1 MSDEGATPPLGMFGP
16 ALGIDPGSVE
26 DRLAGQ
32 QSLSGAQHFGSQVSH
47 DGRDP
52 AYITSMEQFEGL
64 SHEEIYTKV
73 GEMAPGVMH
82 TYADTYKSIA
92 DSLGGGLFG
101 SLLSIQ
107 RELSD
112 GMDGQFADAAN
123 QAARSF
129 FDQATDVQEVFR
141 AVGMRVK
148 AAAYGA
154 EVVKKSVPPPPTQ
167 ATPNGTAVTTSMNDP
182 AQIAQA
188 VVNAADPAA
197 QAAFDA
203 YKEDQRM
210 VAVEV
215 MNMAYKPTY
224 QPAGEGVPTFV
235 PVQMPGD
242 QPGPGGPNGTTT
254 SGPGGTTSGLG
265 SQAPNGENPGQN
277 ETGEQQQETPGSAE
291 DPQATTASSTENPT
305 TTTQQ
310 PGTTPGSPAGDP
322 QRTTSSTTTPGSPGA
337 PTGTPGSPG
346 MPGGAPPQ
354 NQAPGKT
361 VPGTP
366 GGTLNGPAGGP
377 AAGAAAAGTNRGM
390 SGMPGMMG
398 GGAGARRGEDD
409 EEHKVPDYLVH
420 DREEE
425 LFGAR
430 PQLLDGVLG
439 GDAPAAQPADDR
451 GDRR

>member
-1 MSDEGATPPLGMFGP
+1 MSDEDNPGGIGAAGP
-16 ALGIDPGSVE
+16 GLGIDPGSVE
-26 DRLAGQ
+26 ARLASQ
-32 QSLSGAQHFGSQVSH
+32 TSLSGAQHFSSQLSH
-47 DGRDP
+47 DGQDP
-52 AYITSMEQFEGL
+52 AYITQMELFEGL
-64 SHEEIYTKV
+64 EHEEIYAKV
-73 GEMAPGVMH
+73 SEMTPGVMH
-82 TYADTYKSIA
+82 GVADAYKSIA
-92 DSLGGGLFG
+92 NSLGGALFG

-112 GMDGQFADAAN
+112 GMAGEFADAAN
-123 QAARSF
+123 QASRAF
-129 FDQATDVQEVFR
+129 FDQATDVQEVIN
-141 AVGMRVK
+141 AVGMRIHS
-148 AAAYGA
+148 AAYGA
-154 EVVKKSVPPPPTQ
+154 EVVKKSVPPPPVQ
-167 ATPNGTAVTTSMNDP
+167 GVAPGGTAVTTSVNDP
-182 AQIAQA
+182 GQIAQT
-188 VVNAADPAA
+188 VVGAADPAA

-203 YKEDQRM
+203 YKEDQRLA
-210 VAVEV
+210 AVEV

-242 QPGPGGPNGTTT
+242 QPGPVGPNGTTS
-254 SGPGGTTSGLG
+254 SGPGGTTSGPG
-265 SQAPNGENPGQN
+265 SQAPNGESPGQDD
-277 ETGEQQQETPGSAE
+277 TGEQSQETPGSTE
-291 DPQATTASSTENPT
+291 EPQATTASSTENPT
-305 TTTQQ
+305 TQ
-310 PGTTPGSPAGDP
+310 PQGTTPGNPTGDP

-361 VPGTP
+361 VPGAP
-366 GGTLNGPAGGP
+366 GGTPNGPTGGP
-377 AAGAAAAGTNRGM
+377 AAAAAAAGASRGM

-425 LFGAR
+425 LFGAQ

>member
-1 MSDEGATPPLGMFGP
+1 MSDEDYPGGIGATGP
-16 ALGIDPGSVE
+16 GLGIDPGSVE
-26 DRLAGQ
+26 DRLASQ
-32 QSLSGAQHFGSQVSH
+32 TSLSGAQHFGSQLSH
-47 DGRDP
+47 DGQDP
-52 AYITSMEQFEGL
+52 AYITQMELFEGL
-64 SHEEIYTKV
+64 EHEEIYAKV
-73 GEMAPGVMH
+73 SEMTPGVMH
-82 TYADTYKSIA
+82 GVADAYKSIA
-92 DSLGGGLFG
+92 NSLGGALFG

-112 GMDGQFADAAN
+112 GMAGEFADAAN
-123 QAARSF
+123 QASRTF
-129 FDQATDVQEVFR
+129 FDQATDVQEVIN
-141 AVGMRVK
+141 AVGMRIH

-154 EVVKKSVPPPPTQ
+154 EVVKKSVPPPPTPG
-167 ATPNGTAVTTSMNDP
+167 AAPGGTAVTTTVNDP
-182 AQIAQA
+182 AQVAQT
-188 VVNAADPAA
+188 VVNATDPAT

-203 YKEDQRM
+203 YKEDQRLA
-210 VAVEV
+210 AVEV
-215 MNMAYKPTY
+215 MNTAYKPTY

-242 QPGPGGPNGTTT
+242 QPGPAGPGGTTT
-254 SGPGGTTSGLG
+254 SGPGGTTSGPG
-265 SQAPNGENPGQN
+265 SQAPNGENPGEN
-277 ETGEQQQETPGSAE
+277 ETGEQPQETPGSAE
-291 DPQATTASSTENPT
+291 EPQTTTASSTENPT
-305 TTTQQ
+305 TQQ
-310 PGTTPGSPAGDP
+310 PGTTTGTPTGDP
-322 QRTTSSTTTPGSPGA
+322 QRTTSSTTAPGSPGA

-361 VPGTP
+361 VPGAP
-366 GGTLNGPAGGP
+366 GGTPNGPVSGP
-377 AAGAAAAGTNRGM
+377 AAAAAAAGTNRGM

>member
-1 MSDEGATPPLGMFGP
+1 MSNENPGILGQFGP
-16 ALGIDPGSVE
+16 SMGMAPESME
-26 DRLAGQ
+26 DRISGQ
-32 QSLSGAQHFGSQVSH
+32 QSLAGAQHFGSQISH
-47 DGRDP
+47 GGQDP
-52 AYITSMEQFEGL
+52 SYITRMELFEGL
-64 SHEEIYTKV
+64 SHEEIHAKV
-73 GEMAPGVMH
+73 EDMLPGIMH
-82 TYADTYKSIA
+82 AAADSYQTIA
-92 DSLGGGLFG
+92 NSLGGALFG
-101 SLLSIQ
+101 SLVSIQ

-112 GMDGQFADAAN
+112 GMAGEFADAAN
-123 QAARSF
+123 QASRTF
-129 FDQATDVQEVFR
+129 FDQATDVQEVIN
-141 AVGMRVK
+141 AVGMRIH

-154 EVVKKSVPPPPTQ
+154 EVVKKSVPPPPTPG
-167 ATPNGTAVTTSMNDP
+167 ATPGGTAVTTTVNDP
-182 AQIAQA
+182 AQVAQT
-188 VVNAADPAA
+188 VVNATDPAA

-203 YKEDQRM
+203 YKEDQRLA
-210 VAVEV
+210 AVEV
-215 MNMAYKPTY
+215 MNTAYKPTY

-242 QPGPGGPNGTTT
+242 QPGPAGPGGTTS
-254 SGPGGTTSGLG
+254 SGPGGTTSGPG

-277 ETGEQQQETPGSAE
+277 ETGEQPQETPGSAE
-291 DPQATTASSTENPT
+291 EPQTTTASSTENPT
-305 TTTQQ
+305 TQQ
-310 PGTTPGSPAGDP
+310 PGTTTGTPTGDP
-322 QRTTSSTTTPGSPGA
+322 QRTTSSTTSPGSPGA

-361 VPGTP
+361 VPGAP
-366 GGTLNGPAGGP
+366 GGTPNGPAGGP
-377 AAGAAAAGTNRGM
+377 AAAAAAAGTNRGM